1 MGYGHLVVGAAAL
14 VFAGSMIITA
24 RGPGA
29 ELGGVF
35 LVPGIVL
42 ALAAAAFTA
51 AALRVVARPQAGRA
65 GPLSLI
71 LSTIELVAGT
81 ATTVGLVVATTSYG
95 EIAPWR
101 SPLLLPSVLL
111 LALGV
116 TGIRMEVAHRGRG
129 SRPAR

>member
-24 RGPGA
+24 RGPRA
-29 ELGGVF
+29 ELGGAF

-51 AALRVVARPQAGRA
+51 AALRVVARPRAGRA
-65 GPLSLI
+65 GPLLV

-116 TGIRMEVAHRGRG
+116 TGIRMEVAHRGSG